1 MLGPKGRFR
10 NPGLLRLPAGS
21 TRKPAR
27 SSCARPTYLVYAPRC
42 SGARTAVHRRV
53 TSLHIASDESRT
65 APIPFRCRHLVPVI
79 NTRRVTVEAGLHT
92 VSVSQVTVNID
103 GIGLAFDAT
112 LAVGAQRARD
122 CLEHM
127 TCPYGLS
134 MRKCCSSREVTQHA
148 AGGNFPY
155 DSRWRYR
162 TTRRRHRPM
171 DRRSGSGHAH
181 VERSVF
187 GNCRMVRGV
196 GLRRVAR

>member
-1 MLGPKGRFR
+1 MFDPKERFR
-10 NPGLLRLPAGS
+10 NPGLLRRPAGS
-21 TRKPAR
+21 TRKSAR

-122 CLEHM
+122 VSRAHDMPVRVVDEEVLLIEGSHTACCWWKFSLRLPLALLDDASSTPSYGSAVRFG
-127 TCPYGLS
+127 TCS
-134 MRKCCSSREVTQHA
+134 C
-148 AGGNFPY
+148 
-155 DSRWRYR
+155 
-162 TTRRRHRPM
+162 
-171 DRRSGSGHAH
+171 
-181 VERSVF
+181 
-187 GNCRMVRGV
+187 
-196 GLRRVAR
+196 

>member
-1 MLGPKGRFR
+1 MFDPKERFR
-10 NPGLLRLPAGS
+10 NPGLLRWPAGS
-21 TRKPAR
+21 TRKSAR

-53 TSLHIASDESRT
+53 TSKSLHIASDESRT

-122 CLEHM
+122 V
-127 TCPYGLS
+127 
-134 MRKCCSSREVTQHA
+134 SRAHDMAVRVVDEEVLLIE
-148 AGGNFPY
+148 
-155 DSRWRYR
+155 
-162 TTRRRHRPM
+162 
-171 DRRSGSGHAH
+171 GSHTA
-181 VERSVF
+181 
-187 GNCRMVRGV
+187 
-196 GLRRVAR
+196 

>member
-1 MLGPKGRFR
+1 MFDPKERFR
-10 NPGLLRLPAGS
+10 NPGLLRWPAGS
-21 TRKPAR
+21 TRKSAR

-122 CLEHM
+122 VSRAHDMPVRVVDEEVLLIEGSHTACCWRKFSLRLPLALLGDASSTPSYGSAVRFG
-127 TCPYGLS
+127 TCS
-134 MRKCCSSREVTQHA
+134 C
-148 AGGNFPY
+148 
-155 DSRWRYR
+155 
-162 TTRRRHRPM
+162 
-171 DRRSGSGHAH
+171 
-181 VERSVF
+181 
-187 GNCRMVRGV
+187 
-196 GLRRVAR
+196 